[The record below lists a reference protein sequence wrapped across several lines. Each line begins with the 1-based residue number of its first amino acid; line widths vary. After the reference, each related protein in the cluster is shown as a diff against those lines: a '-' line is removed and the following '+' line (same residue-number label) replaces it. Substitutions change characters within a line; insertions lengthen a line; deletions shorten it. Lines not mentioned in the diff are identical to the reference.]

1 MDGMRERKQATTME
15 MSKCNGAMRHVQTVG
30 CSAIMPVLLSLSS
43 EANWTPTGLGRSPA
57 PLSVLYTDNVMGPIW
72 NTKGRNRLMDL
83 SEIVTACQNKSMGE
97 NAGVRDAVFAAVAGF
112 ALHRVASPSCR
123 TRLVCFSFSLSC
135 SVILSLSLSLTAKLL
150 ANAEARRSIGYR
162 GIVA

>member
-1 MDGMRERKQATTME
+1 ME

-97 NAGVRDAVFAAVAGF
+97 NAGSERRGVCRCGGFCAA
-112 ALHRVASPSCR
+112 SCR
-123 TRLVCFSFSLSC
+123 LTELSDAFSLFF
-135 SVILSLSLSLTAKLL
+135 VLSQLLRHSLSLTAKLL